1 MYSSLL
7 GAEQQDDTNRKGERE
22 EGGGEGEQDGV
33 GFAGM
38 GHFHPHGLHGIDV
51 S

>member
-7 GAEQQDDTNRKGERE
+7 GAEQQDDDTNRKGERE
-22 EGGGEGEQDGV
+22 EGEGEQDGV

-38 GHFHPHGLHGIDV
+38 GHFPPHRLHGIDV